1 MAKRTKQEQY
11 DRDKLDELI
20 QDNPVAVV
28 PLDTLFRKNRASGK
42 SFMEQMAEA
51 VESKTS
57 FQLRGQDKEIFK

>member
-42 SFMEQMAEA
+42 SFMEQMAGA
-51 VESKTS
+51 CACT
-57 FQLRGQDKEIFK
+57 